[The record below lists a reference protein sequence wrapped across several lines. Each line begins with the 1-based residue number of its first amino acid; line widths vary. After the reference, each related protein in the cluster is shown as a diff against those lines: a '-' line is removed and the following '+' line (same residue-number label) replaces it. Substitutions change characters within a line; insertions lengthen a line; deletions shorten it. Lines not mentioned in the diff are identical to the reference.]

1 MFGKYIMKKTQQK
14 RRGGKQQKR
23 KGSKTQKRRGGMN
36 YKSSYKSSYLTK
48 ANIISKPK
56 YNQFDEINANLK
68 QKYGDIIKNNNL
80 EKYIIKNYTDKAGN
94 ITPGVNGLSY
104 DPSRRKR
111 FIDGESTTEIEMY
124 KKFIAWMSDGAN
136 MDKKPVW
143 ITYVDHIHYQ

>member
-23 KGSKTQKRRGGMN
+23 KGSKTQKRRGGAK
-36 YKSSYKSSYLTK
+36 YSSIKYDSRLTK
-48 ANIISKPK
+48 SKIISKPK
-56 YNQFDEINANLK
+56 YDQFDKINANLK
-68 QKYGDIIKNNNL
+68 QKYGDIIKNKNL
-80 EKYIIKNYTDKAGN
+80 EQYIIKNYTDKAGN

-104 DPSRRKR
+104 DPGRKH
-111 FIDGESTTEIEMY
+111 FIDGESETEIEMY